1 MPSDTQLFLAISAI
15 GFGIQQFLQIIM
27 DPLISAAI
35 TVIKDRQ
42 PPRLPDNIKLL
53 PGGISDV
60 DAKKALLG
68 LSSFILGWIIVSGA
82 PALHVLTVLGL
93 PGFGAWDLFVS
104 ALIISAG
111 TEGANS
117 VLKLVQ
123 YSKDAVK
130 SRTLP
135 SIAQNSPVPQQP
147 AAPVDQTV
155 PAAATHLQLPSGA
168 FRDADAE
175 VTPNVGDDEA
185 AEEAEERVDT
195 EANAGGGT
203 HMKML
208 AEAATA
214 GGWRT
219 AQCLLKL
226 RAQVNQMAP
235 NRTTASDGTIGDAA
249 HQSRSSDHNPWVRDG
264 AVGVV
269 TALDIT
275 HDPTHGCDAGRI
287 AEALRTSH
295 DSRIKYIIWNRQ
307 IASSAPKHGRPAWAW
322 RPYSGENPHTH
333 HVHVSVQPQKALYD
347 STEQWVL

>member
-15 GFGIQQFLQIIM
+15 GFGIQQFLQVIM

-42 PPRLPDNIKLL
+42 APKPPDNVKLL

-82 PALHVLTVLGL
+82 PALHVLSVLGL
-93 PGFGAWDLFVS
+93 PGFGGWDTFVS

-135 SIAQNSPVPQQP
+135 SVAQNSPVPQQP
-147 AAPVDQTV
+147 ATAVDPAVATAPNHQELT
-155 PAAATHLQLPSGA
+155 PGA
-168 FRDADAE
+168 STDAKAD

-185 AEEAEERVDT
+185 AEEAEERIDI
-195 EANAGGGT
+195 EADADSGT
-203 HMKML
+203 RMRML

-226 RAQVNQMAP
+226 RAQVNQLAP
-235 NRTTASDGTIGDAA
+235 HRNTASDGTIGDAA
-249 HQSRSSDHNPWVRDG
+249 HQTRTSDHNPWVRDG
-264 AVGVV
+264 GVGVV

-275 HDPTHGCDAGRI
+275 HDPAHACDAGKI
-287 AEALRTSH
+287 AEALRTSQ

-307 IASSAPKHGRPAWAW
+307 IASAAPKNGRPAWAW
-322 RPYSGENPHTH
+322 RPYTGENPHTR

-347 STEQWVL
+347 SADRWAL